1 MKRKAKGGK
10 SNRQKPKLGLPDLE
24 YSKAAVL
31 DSLRSPESQR
41 SYRRSIDDFVRW
53 YCSEPRLSFNK
64 AVVTRYRIHLEDQQ
78 MAPGTINVRLAA
90 VRRLA
95 YEAADTGLL
104 SPELAAGIRRVK
116 GSKKLGIRLG
126 NWLSM
131 NEARSLW
138 QLPDA
143 ETLKGKRDRAIL
155 ATLLGC
161 GLRRSKLTDLTLGHL
176 QRREDHWAIVDLIG
190 KAGHVR
196 TVPVPDWVKQ
206 TIDQWLI
213 AARISQ
219 GKLFRPVCRRGT
231 VWGDHVTVK
240 VVWHVV
246 KQYAEK
252 LGHSK
257 LAPHDLRRS
266 CAGLCHSAGGELEQI
281 QFLLGH
287 VSVQRTEKYLGCKQR
302 LREAVNDEI
311 GIEPSP

>member
-1 MKRKAKGGK
+1 
-10 SNRQKPKLGLPDLE
+10 
-24 YSKAAVL
+24 
-31 DSLRSPESQR
+31 
-41 SYRRSIDDFVRW
+41 
-53 YCSEPRLSFNK
+53 
-64 AVVTRYRIHLEDQQ
+64 
-78 MAPGTINVRLAA
+78 
-90 VRRLA
+90 
-95 YEAADTGLL
+95 
-104 SPELAAGIRRVK
+104 
-116 GSKKLGIRLG
+116 
-126 NWLSM
+126 M

-161 GLRRSKLTDLTLGHL
+161 GLRRGKLTDLTLGHL

-266 CAGLCHSAGGELEQI
+266 CARLCHSAGGELEQI

>member
-1 MKRKAKGGK
+1 MRKRKWRK
-10 SNRQKPKLGLPDLE
+10 SARLKTRLGIPDLE
-24 YSKAAVL
+24 QAKSAVL
-31 DSLRSPESQR
+31 VSLRSSESQR
-41 SYRRSIDDFVRW
+41 SYQHSIDEFVLW

-64 AVVTRYRIHLEDQQ
+64 TVVTRYRIHLEGRLL
-78 MAPGTINVRLAA
+78 APGTINVRLAA

-95 YEAADTGLL
+95 YEAADCGLL

-126 NWLSM
+126 NWLTMS
-131 NEARSLW
+131 EARSLW

-155 ATLLGC
+155 AILLGC
-161 GLRRSKLTDLTLGHL
+161 GLRRGELTDLTLDHL
-176 QRREDHWAIVDLIG
+176 QRREDHWAIVDLVG
-190 KAGHVR
+190 KGGHVR
-196 TVPVPDWVKQ
+196 TVPLPNWVKL
-206 TIDQWLI
+206 TIDEWLI
-213 AARISQ
+213 AAGISQ

-231 VWGDHVTVK
+231 AWGDHMTVK

-246 KQYAEK
+246 KQYAQR

-266 CAGLCHSAGGELEQI
+266 CARLCYGAGGELEQI

-287 VSVQRTEKYLGCKQR
+287 VSVQTTERYLGCKQR
-302 LREAVNDEI
+302 LRDAVNDEI